1 MVSMSKQ
8 WIRLASILGAILM
21 LAVPGVQALSN
32 REKRNLLEEIP
43 PIEREFRAA
52 WVATVAN
59 IDWPSKPGLST
70 EQQQAEILRILD
82 LAADINMNAIVLQV
96 RPHADAI
103 YPSDIE
109 PWSYYLSGVQG
120 QAPEPYYDPLEFWV
134 KESHARG
141 IELHAWF
148 NPYRAHHSA
157 QKGPISEK
165 SVIKARP
172 GLAKELANGM
182 WWLDPA
188 KKEVQDLSISV
199 VMDVVRRYDIDGVHF
214 DDYFYPYPSY
224 NQDKDFPDDDTWAEY
239 QAAGGELSRG
249 DWRRQAVN
257 NFMERLYKEIK
268 DEKKHVKF
276 GLSPFGI
283 YRPGRPR
290 SIQGFDQ
297 YEQLYADAGLWL
309 NEGWV
314 DYYTPQLY
322 WPIHQEPQSFPVLL
336 GYWIQQNKHNRN
348 MWPGLFTSRFSS
360 PGDKAY
366 DPLEIPRQILT
377 TRGMEGASGHVHF
390 SMKMF
395 FGNDEE
401 LTQKLKTGLY
411 REPALVPPSP
421 WLDDRAPRAPEGGL
435 IEPRTEGDNIVV
447 DVAWRHR
454 DPADVFQYVVYWKQ
468 GEAGTWRSARVTGGA
483 TSHTITLQ
491 TRGTEARASNQGLEV
506 SEVEVELGNLTAV
519 AVSAVDRMGNE
530 SEKTLIH
537 AAP

>member
-1 MVSMSKQ
+1 MPQ
-8 WIRLASILGAILM
+8 RWIRIASLIGAVLM
-21 LAVPGVQALSN
+21 LAAPGVHALSN
-32 REKRNLLEEIP
+32 RERKQILDEIP

-103 YPSDIE
+103 YPSDLE
-109 PWSYYLSGVQG
+109 PWTYYLTGVQG
-120 QAPEPYYDPLEFWV
+120 QAPEPYYDPLQFWIE
-134 KESHARG
+134 ESHARG

-148 NPYRAHHSA
+148 NPYRAHHGA

-188 KKEVQDLSISV
+188 KKEVQDLSIDV
-199 VMDVVRRYDIDGVHF
+199 VMDVVRRYNIDGVHF

-239 QAAGGELSRG
+239 VASGGKLNRG

-268 DEKKHVKF
+268 TEKRHVKF

-283 YRPGRPR
+283 SRPGEPR

-297 YEQLYADAGLWL
+297 YDQLYADARLWL

-322 WPIHQEPQSFPVLL
+322 WPIHQAPQSFPVLL
-336 GYWIQQNKHNRN
+336 GYWIEQNTHNRN
-348 MWPGLFTSRFSS
+348 IWPGLFTSRFSAPS
-360 PGDKAY
+360 DKAY
-366 DPLEIPRQILT
+366 DEEEIPRQILI
-377 TRGMEGASGHVHF
+377 TRGMAGATGHVHF

-395 FGNDEE
+395 FGNDEG
-401 LTQKLKTGLY
+401 LTQKLKNGLY
-411 REPALVPPSP
+411 REPALVPASP
-421 WLDDRAPRAPEGGL
+421 WLDRRAPRAPEAGR
-435 IEPRTEGDNIVV
+435 IIARTEGNNTVV
-447 DVAWRHR
+447 DLSWRHR
-454 DPADVFQYVVYWKQ
+454 EPSDVFQYVLYWKQ
-468 GEAGTWRSARVTGGA
+468 GQNGAWRSARVTGGA
-483 TSHTITLQ
+483 TSHTITLP
-491 TRGTEARASNQGLEV
+491 TRGTQAQASNQGLDV
-506 SEVEVELGNLTAV
+506 REVEVELGGLTAV
-519 AVSAVDRMGNE
+519 AVSAVDRVGNE

-537 AAP
+537 VVPTR